1 MESGVK
7 LERTARGENE
17 TRAAVSHEIDA
28 TIRLAPADEDERTAE
43 ALAALVEAGV
53 LPPEV
58 MTALV
63 LIGFSEK
70 GIIDIPDVEDGTGPP

>member
-1 MESGVK
+1 MK

-17 TRAAVSHEIDA
+17 TRVAVSHEIDL

-58 MTALV
+58 LRALV
-63 LIGFSEK
+63 PIGVGND
-70 GIIDIPDVEDGTGPP
+70 GIIDIPDEEDGAP